1 TTFFNT
7 SEQAG
12 ITAIVSAAAGAVSAG
27 SSLTGTTL
35 SNLMNPNFKISCG
48 IEVENWS
55 KFPLI
60 QPAVRIFAG
69 ALSTPPGNILPSK
82 KEAMV
87 ARKSSDSATGT
98 FGTVSWLVEGQARRI
113 VLMWAAPYDFNLF
126 SNWLG
131 VGITTPGVIF
141 HAEENDWYYQMY
153 YGRSS
158 DSLRFNRSAFYWESS
173 PVIYTD
179 DLIQISGT
187 MSTGH
192 QAQVKI
198 TVRPLNVSD
207 LATPI
212 KVLLE

>member
-82 KEAMV
+82 KEAM
-87 ARKSSDSATGT
+87 
-98 FGTVSWLVEGQARRI
+98 
-113 VLMWAAPYDFNLF
+113 
-126 SNWLG
+126 
-131 VGITTPGVIF
+131 
-141 HAEENDWYYQMY
+141 
-153 YGRSS
+153 
-158 DSLRFNRSAFYWESS
+158 
-173 PVIYTD
+173 
-179 DLIQISGT
+179 
-187 MSTGH
+187 
-192 QAQVKI
+192 
-198 TVRPLNVSD
+198 
-207 LATPI
+207 
-212 KVLLE
+212 